1 MIKCNQLSFHYEYS
15 NQGIEDIDFS
25 TEKGLVVGVIGEN
38 GAGKST
44 LFKCLL
50 GLHKPQRGEVRV
62 DGVKID
68 YSKSGLIGHR
78 QKVNMVL
85 QDPERQLFHT
95 SIYDDVSMGPKN
107 LGLPKDI
114 VKERTERCIKL
125 VAADAFEA
133 TPIQYLSYGQKKR
146 VAIAGILALECETIL
161 LDEPETGLDPKMK
174 KEMVTL
180 IKRLAMEGRSVVVSS
195 HNMDLIYELCDQ
207 VYVMH
212 QGRIIAN
219 GKTHDIMSQQ
229 EVMHQASLERPL
241 MIRVSEKFGI
251 DSKLL
256 LEGL

>member
-62 DGVKID
+62 DGEKID

-107 LGLPKDI
+107 LGLPKDV

-174 KEMVTL
+174 KEMVYL
-180 IKRLAMEGRSVVVSS
+180 IKKLAMEGRSVVVSS

-256 LEGL
+256 WEGL